1 MFNRLLVPLDGSALA
16 ESVLPT
22 TKYFAEKFG
31 ATVVLFHAL
40 EQGARSTVHGERH
53 LLNVDEA
60 ETYLEDIAARF
71 ASPNLKIETDV
82 HPVKEVD
89 VARSIIEHI
98 EELKGDLV
106 VLCAHGGGR
115 LRDLFVG
122 NIAQQVVAR
131 GTSPVLFIHPRME
144 NAPTFEC
151 RKILI
156 PLDSTPHHEPALPIA
171 SEMARQCGSE
181 LNLLTV
187 VPTTN
192 TLSAERAGT
201 GMLLPT
207 TMTAVLDLAQRG
219 AVEYLQST
227 AARLLAD
234 GIATTAQVM
243 RGDPAAGVLQI
254 AKSHRA
260 DLIVLATHG
269 RTNAGAF
276 WSGSVTPKILAR
288 AHIPVLLVR
297 MLGEEAER

>member
-1 MFNRLLVPLDGSALA
+1 MFKRLLVPLDGSTLA

-22 TKYFAEKFG
+22 VKYFATRFR
-31 ATVVLFHAL
+31 ATVVLFHVL
-40 EQGARSTVHGERH
+40 EQGARRTIHGERH
-53 LLNVDEA
+53 LLNGDEA
-60 ETYLEDIAARF
+60 ETYLEDVAARL
-71 ASPNLKIETDV
+71 SESNLKIETDV
-82 HPVKEVD
+82 HATQETD

-106 VLCAHGGGR
+106 VLCAHGGGG
-115 LRDLFVG
+115 LRDVFVG

-131 GTSPVLFIHPRME
+131 GSTPVLFVHPRMS
-144 NAPTFEC
+144 NAPAFEC

-171 SEMARQCGSE
+171 SEIARRCDST

-207 TMTAVLDLAQRG
+207 TMNAVLDLAQRG
-219 AVEYLQST
+219 AVEYLQTT
-227 AARLLAD
+227 AARLLAE
-234 GIATTAQVM
+234 GIATTAQVT
-243 RGDPAAGVLQI
+243 RGDPASSILKL
-254 AKSHRA
+254 AKDNQA

-276 WSGSVTPKILAR
+276 WSGSVTPKILSR
-288 AHIPVLLVR
+288 AQIPVLLVR
-297 MLGEEAER
+297 MLGEEAKR